1 MKYIQF
7 FQLSSGYIPGSIPPK
22 FDDAYKKPIEACGP
36 DSIKIIDGRW
46 SNKTIAEIARR
57 LCLSRGFC
65 GYRIYSG
72 ESFTRSKPISGYWPV
87 PSKVDNSALSA
98 TYGN

>member
-7 FQLSSGYIPGSIPPK
+7 FNLSSGYVPASIPPK
-22 FDDAYKKPIEACGP
+22 FDDAYKKPIEACGS

-46 SNKTIAEIARR
+46 SNKTIAEVAIATCRT
-57 LCLSRGFC
+57 RGFS

-87 PSKVDNSALSA
+87 GSAASSS
-98 TYGN
+98 TS